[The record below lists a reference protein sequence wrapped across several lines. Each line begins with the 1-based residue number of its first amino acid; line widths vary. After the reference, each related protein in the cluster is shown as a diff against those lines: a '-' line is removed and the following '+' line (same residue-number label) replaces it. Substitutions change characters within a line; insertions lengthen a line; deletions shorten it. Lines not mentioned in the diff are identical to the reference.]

1 MNEDLVFRN
10 LERVR
15 PAPNTTAARRAVPW
29 EELSNEDLKFTLDL
43 LTLHGSPFEEQA
55 LLEVARRIDAG
66 TWLDLEHSPPPLHNL
81 PWWLQIWPFRLLWKQ
96 RP

>member
-1 MNEDLVFRN
+1 MLDDLVLRN
-10 LERVR
+10 LGIIR

-29 EELSNEDLKFTLDL
+29 LEMSNDDLKFVLDL
-43 LTLHGSPFEEQA
+43 LTLHQSPFEEQA

-66 TWLDLEHSPPPLHNL
+66 RWLDLNSSPPPLHNL
-81 PWWLQIWPFRLLWKQ
+81 PWWLQMWPFRLLWKQ